1 MDTITYSIPA
11 SVRLH
16 DHVIPVVV
24 RADWLPHDRSLL
36 EPGDPL
42 GEIDIRAVVTVAHR
56 DVQDELD
63 DAQWD
68 ALCELAQSA
77 IEGGL
82 APDAPGRPP
91 SAPDVLQRAGLIF
104 DLPVREHDGRV
115 LIDIAAMLRLNA
127 IPDTP
132 AIRARMRAVVEAVA
146 AACYPGRE
154 LMMQP

>member
-16 DHVIPVVV
+16 GYVIPVVV
-24 RADWLPHDRSLL
+24 RADWLPHDPLIL
-36 EPGDPL
+36 EPGDPR
-42 GEIDIRAVVTVAHR
+42 GEIDVRAVVTVAHR
-56 DVQDELD
+56 DIQDELTD
-63 DAQWD
+63 TQWD
-68 ALCELAQSA
+68 TLCELAQSA

-82 APDAPGRPP
+82 APDVPGRPP
-91 SAPDVLQRAGLIF
+91 TAPDVLRRAGLID

-154 LMMQP
+154 LMMLP